1 MKRNLKYLICILLI
15 TFIIS
20 FKCGFDQKKK
30 PKPKIHPIEQTHP
43 NTKYRNLATH
53 QISIEVDYEV
63 IQNKVSSD
71 NLNKIKAAFEK
82 AIGAFQAYLEIST
95 SDTYSFTKAQI
106 DGFGADFT
114 GDDVPELIANSA
126 SWGDVILVPVI
137 DTSLG
142 EGVDAAAYP
151 LALDTNNKRPILG
164 CVCLGT
170 HYNYSKTNAERYL
183 GMLLLH
189 EISHVLAFND
199 QLFQYFINITNPT
212 IEETVNGATRK
223 LLATPKVLY
232 YARGHFGCPSLT
244 GVELENQGGDGSA
257 GSHWEA
263 RIMLGDYM
271 LSTDYPE
278 LVVSD
283 ITLAVFEDSGWYT
296 VHYYTGGLFKTGK
309 GEGCNFLQRRC
320 IIGEKS
326 YFPLDFC
333 DNTDDEVCSPGHL
346 DRGTCYLAKYSNIP
360 SIYQYFDDP
369 QIGGYSPADYCPA
382 SMSYASSSGNYY
394 LYSRCDSNGLQTLHN
409 GLGEAF
415 GQNSFFCFQ
424 SSLFNSSASADLK
437 SKYGNKLTARCYKV
451 ENCDNN
457 TLSYDILIDGGDF
470 GCEDATEEKKYDE
483 ITGTG
488 GITGEIVCPPY
499 WRICGGTQLCNDP
512 FECASASSETTR
524 LFTTQYVKNK
534 TEYNP
539 SLYSEIPKKPV
550 KANSGYVKICISF
563 ILFLYILII

>member
-43 NTKYRNLATH
+43 NTKYRNLESR
-53 QISIEVDYEV
+53 QITIKVDYEV
-63 IQNKVSSD
+63 IQNKVSSA
-71 NLNKIKAAFEK
+71 NFEKIKTAFEK
-82 AIGAFQAYLEIST
+82 AIGAFQAYLKIST

-106 DGFGADFT
+106 DEYKADFT
-114 GDDVPELIANSA
+114 GDDVPELIANSI

-151 LALDTNNKRPILG
+151 LALDTKNKRPILG

-170 HYNYSKTNAERYL
+170 HYDYSKTNAERYL

-189 EISHVLAFND
+189 EISHVLAFNE

-296 VHYYTGGLFKTGK
+296 VNYYTGGLFKTGK

-320 IIGEKS
+320 IINEKS

-333 DNTDDEVCSPGHL
+333 DNTDDEVCSPGLL

-394 LYSRCDSNGLQTLHN
+394 LYSRCDSDGLQTLHD
-409 GLGEAF
+409 GLGEVF
-415 GQNSFFCFQ
+415 GQNSFCFQ
-424 SSLFNSSASADLK
+424 SSLFNSSASDNVK

-451 ENCDNN
+451 ENCDNA
-457 TLSYDILIDGGDF
+457 TLSYDILIEGKDF
-470 GCEDATEEKKYDE
+470 GCEDATEEKTYDQ
-483 ITGTG
+483 ITGSE

-499 WRICGGTQLCNDP
+499 WRVCGGTQLCNDP

>member
-320 IIGEKS
+320 IISEKS
-326 YFPLDFC
+326 NFPLDFC
-333 DNTDDEVCSPGHL
+333 DNTDNEVCSPGHL

-457 TLSYDILIDGGDF
+457 TLSYDILIDGEDF

>member
-43 NTKYRNLATH
+43 NTKYRNLESR
-53 QISIEVDYEV
+53 QIRIKVDYEV
-63 IQNKVSSD
+63 IQNKVSSA
-71 NLNKIKAAFEK
+71 NFEKIKTAFEK
-82 AIGAFQAYLEIST
+82 AIGAFQAYLKIST

-106 DGFGADFT
+106 DEYKADFT
-114 GDDVPELIANSA
+114 GDDVPELIANSI

-151 LALDTNNKRPILG
+151 LALDTKNKRPILG

-170 HYNYSKTNAERYL
+170 HYDYSKTNAERYL

-189 EISHVLAFND
+189 EISHVLAFNE

-296 VHYYTGGLFKTGK
+296 VNYYTGGLFKTGK

-320 IIGEKS
+320 IINEKS

-333 DNTDDEVCSPGHL
+333 DNTDDEVCSPGLL

-394 LYSRCDSNGLQTLHN
+394 LYSRCDSNGLQTLHD
-409 GLGEAF
+409 GLGEVF
-415 GQNSFFCFQ
+415 GQNSFCFQ
-424 SSLFNSSASADLK
+424 SSLLPINAEASLK

-451 ENCDNN
+451 QNCDD
-457 TLSYDILIDGGDF
+457 TSLSYEIVIDAIPF
-470 GCEDATEEKKYDE
+470 TCANAKKA
-483 ITGTG
+483 ITYESVTG
-488 GITGEIVCPPY
+488 MTGEIVCAPY
-499 WRICGGTQLCNDP
+499 WRVCGGTGNTFCNDP
-512 FECASASSETTR
+512 FDCATNSISTR
-524 LFTTQYVKNK
+524 LLNTTQYVTN
-534 TEYNP
+534 TAVYNP
-539 SLYSEIPKKPV
+539 SEYSEIPKKPV
-550 KANSGYVKICISF
+550 KANSGYVKIYISF

>member
-106 DGFGADFT
+106 DEYKADFT
-114 GDDVPELIANSA
+114 GDDVPELIANSRT
-126 SWGDVILVPVI
+126 WGDVILVPVI

-151 LALDTNNKRPILG
+151 LALDTKNKRPILG

-170 HYNYSKTNAERYL
+170 HYDYSKTNAERYL

-199 QLFQYFINITNPT
+199 QLFQYFIDITNPT

-223 LLATPKVLY
+223 LLATPKVLE

-271 LSTDYPE
+271 ISTDYPE

-296 VHYYTGGLFKTGK
+296 VNYYTGGLFKTGK

-320 IIGEKS
+320 IINEKS

-382 SMSYASSSGNYY
+382 SMSYASSSGNSY
-394 LYSRCDSNGLQTLHN
+394 LYSRCDSNGLQTFHN
-409 GLGEAF
+409 GLGEVF
-415 GQNSFFCFQ
+415 GPDSFCFQ

-451 ENCDNN
+451 EHCDNA
-457 TLSYDILIDGGDF
+457 TLSYDILIEGKDF
-470 GCEDATEEKKYDE
+470 GCKDATEEKPYDQ
-483 ITGTG
+483 ITGSE

-499 WRICGGTQLCNDP
+499 WRVCGGTQLCNDP

-539 SLYSEIPKKPV
+539 SLYSKIPKKPV